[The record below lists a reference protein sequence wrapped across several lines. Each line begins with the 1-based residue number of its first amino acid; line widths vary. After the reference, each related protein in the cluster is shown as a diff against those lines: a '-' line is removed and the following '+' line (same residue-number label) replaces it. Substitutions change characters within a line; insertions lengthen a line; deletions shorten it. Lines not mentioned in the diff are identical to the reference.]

1 MEGSTAECDE
11 TGPVSG
17 RTFRRLAGRPFPF
30 AVTVTHPEGEELMA
44 GRNRH
49 IAFADD
55 PLCVFK
61 TDLSSR
67 ADLIPQASGLAAAGH
82 GVSRWPGG
90 WSGEGHGHRR
100 VTEGTERDL
109 GTGGWRLAF
118 KVFCRD
124 FGELFLV
131 VARRRVVFVLLAVWV
146 SSTFR
151 SGALRNTSRIL
162 GG

>member
-1 MEGSTAECDE
+1 M
-11 TGPVSG
+11 
-17 RTFRRLAGRPFPF
+17 
-30 AVTVTHPEGEELMA
+30 
-44 GRNRH
+44 
-49 IAFADD
+49 
-55 PLCVFK
+55 FK

-67 ADLIPQASGLAAAGH
+67 ADLIPRASGLAAAGH
-82 GVSRWPGG
+82 GASRWPGG
-90 WSGEGHGHRR
+90 WSGEGRGHRR

-118 KVFCRD
+118 KVFRRD
-124 FGELFLV
+124 FWELFLV